1 MRFWVGLYT
10 EGSLCEVF
18 LGWRDPCVRFWVGLY
33 MYTE

>member
-10 EGSLCEVF
+10 EGSLCEV